1 MTNII
6 HQLRARTGA
15 IASALL
21 FVLMATWLSVLCPEC
36 MASAAEAPP
45 PASHCHSA
53 EVPTGTSPSTGH
65 DCCDQVHGGPC
76 LGAAC
81 AELSA
86 VAQAE
91 VKVIAPAGAQ
101 FDAVRTETYDA
112 FPQAPPATVQYS
124 LAIPIPHS
132 ACPLYLQHC
141 SFLN

>member
-6 HQLRARTGA
+6 HQLRHRSGA

-45 PASHCHSA
+45 PAAHCHSDEA
-53 EVPTGTSPSTGH
+53 TTGNSPGSDH
-65 DCCDQVHGGPC
+65 DCCDRVHDGPC

-91 VKVIAPAGAQ
+91 VKVIAATGMQ
-101 FDAVRTETYDA
+101 FDAAATETYDA
-112 FPQAPPATVQYS
+112 FPLAPPAIIQTRLSIPAPYS
-124 LAIPIPHS
+124 V
-132 ACPLYLQHC
+132 CPLYLQHC
-141 SFLN
+141 AFLN